1 MKVVIT
7 ESKLK
12 TFIKDKFNIDLTGRV
27 EFDPNIYRILND
39 FDECTDYQ
47 SLKRRLSMD
56 NYGPMYLI
64 ELEDSYTMLYQMN
77 YTTNIPWIINN
88 GCDTWDESDFMNF
101 LGISGLGITIEQ
113 FLDLYV

>member
-1 MKVVIT
+1 MKYLIT
-7 ESKLK
+7 ESSLK
-12 TFIKDKFNIDLTGRV
+12 SLIKDKFNIDLTGRV

-39 FDECTDYQ
+39 FDRCTDYQ

-64 ELEDSYTMLYQMN
+64 ELENSYTMLYQMN

-88 GCDTWDESDFMNF
+88 GCDSYSESQFMDL
-101 LGISGLGITIEQ
+101 LGIRKLGLSMDQ
-113 FLDLYV
+113 FLNLYV

>member
-1 MKVVIT
+1 MKVLIT

-12 TFIKDKFNIDLTGRV
+12 TFIKDKYDIDLTGRV

-47 SLKRRLSMD
+47 SLIRRLSMD

-77 YTTNIPWIINN
+77 YTTDIPWIINN
-88 GCDTWDESDFMNF
+88 GCDRYDESEFMNLF
-101 LGISGLGITIEQ
+101 GISGLGITIEQ